1 MTTKNMKFRTN
12 NSIQILRDLRDL
24 RGEEVFR
31 RVLNVVGRFAQAAK
45 TLKHC
50 NTRFAEF
57 GEFLNKNLFT
67 LRPEPVLSDEGR
79 LRGAISEPCFTSK
92 PEDP

>member
-1 MTTKNMKFRTN
+1 
-12 NSIQILRDLRDL
+12 
-24 RGEEVFR
+24 VFR

-57 GEFLNKNLFT
+57 GECLNKNLFA
-67 LRPEPVLSDEGR
+67 LRPEPVLSDVEGR
-79 LRGAISEPCFTSK
+79 LRGAISETCFTSK
-92 PEDP
+92 LKTPK